1 MPTWNILKNKLL
13 LLFFSFCTFLSTV
26 SAEETDFLKA
36 AFIFENMLALDS
48 IPADSTERNQQVRPL
63 PEPRKAMVRSLIFPG
78 LGQIYNG
85 RWWKTPFVYGAV
97 GGAVYVAVSGSRN
110 YRIFQDAYVA
120 KLAGE
125 PHVFSNTSLDDTRRL
140 RIQRDRYDKQRQTW
154 YIYSVAIYGLQAVEA
169 LVDAHLQ
176 NFDVSE
182 DLSVRFKPAFTVP
195 PAGGITPGIG
205 LVLHWK

>member
-1 MPTWNILKNKLL
+1 MPIWTILKNRPFFLVVSICAFSLTLSAAHPAIVGTVLL
-13 LLFFSFCTFLSTV
+13 PP
-26 SAEETDFLKA
+26 AEWFQ
-36 AFIFENMLALDS
+36 DS
-48 IPADSTERNQQVRPL
+48 IPADSAQQQKSARPL

-85 RWWKTPFVYGAV
+85 HWWKTPFVYGAV

-110 YRIFQDAYVA
+110 YRVFQDAYVA
-120 KLAGE
+120 KLEGK
-125 PHVFSNTSLDDTRRL
+125 PHVFSNTSLDDARRL

-154 YIYSVAIYGLQAVEA
+154 YIYSVAAYGLQAVEA

-182 DLSVRFKPAFTVP
+182 DLGFRIKPTFMAP
-195 PAGGITPGIG
+195 PSGGMAPGIG
-205 LVLHWK
+205 LVWQW

>member
-1 MPTWNILKNKLL
+1 MPTSNILKNKLL
-13 LLFFSFCTFLSTV
+13 FLLFSICTFPFTL
-26 SAEETDFLKA
+26 SAEGYDLLSSAVF
-36 AFIFENMLALDS
+36 FENQSVQDS
-48 IPADSTERNQQVRPL
+48 IPADSTDRHQGARPL

-110 YRIFQDAYVA
+110 YRVFQDAYVA

-125 PHVFSNTSLDDTRRL
+125 PHVFSNTSLDDARRL

-182 DLSVRFKPAFTVP
+182 DLSVRFKPSLAIP
-195 PAGGITPGIG
+195 PTGIITPGIS
-205 LVLHWK
+205 LVLQW